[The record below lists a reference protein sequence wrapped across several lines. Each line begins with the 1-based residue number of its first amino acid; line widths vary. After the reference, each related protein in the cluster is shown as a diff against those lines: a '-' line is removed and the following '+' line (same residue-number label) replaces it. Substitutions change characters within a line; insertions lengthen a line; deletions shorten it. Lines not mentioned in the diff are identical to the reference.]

1 MGEFSA
7 LLVVVAS
14 LLFAARTVEL
24 NLLLVTDVLKVW
36 ESPLTWLVVLSPD
49 RRFATCQLSAP

>member
-1 MGEFSA
+1 MREFFA

-24 NLLLVTDVLKVW
+24 NLLLGTDVLKVW
-36 ESPLTWLVVLSPD
+36 ESQLTWLVVSSPD
-49 RRFATCQLSAP
+49 RYFATCQLSVP